1 MILSTFVAGN
11 PHSVKCLVLSV
22 DLQDSTPFYD
32 QKDAEASILAYLNHL
47 IVDLNT
53 MLRGGYPGEL
63 QAKSKKKEDPMPAPL
78 AVKFMGDGFLF
89 IWKQSAVKKKAL
101 MKFIA
106 NLQTYQNEFKAANNR
121 AMMGDVNRAKLPKA
135 LRCGMAGG
143 GLRRLK
149 VKGHQST
156 EEWIGPAINF
166 ACRLQAY
173 SNELKFLLHDVGVLT
188 NAELERIGWMKVKA
202 KKIKGTDGPLLV
214 YGDHMRFSHMG
225 TRTAELFEK
234 IAKDGR

>member
-1 MILSTFVAGN
+1 MILSPFVAGN

-47 IVDLNT
+47 IGDLNT
-53 MLRGGYPGEL
+53 LLRGTYPGD
-63 QAKSKKKEDPMPAPL
+63 QNTKSKKGEPMPTPL

-89 IWKQSAVKKKAL
+89 IWKQTTVKKKAL
-101 MKFIA
+101 MGFIA
-106 NLQTYQNEFKAANNR
+106 NLQAYQDEFKAANNR
-121 AMMGDVNRAKLPKA
+121 AMKGEVNRAKLPKA

-149 VKGHQST
+149 VKRHKTT

-173 SNELKFLLHDVGVLT
+173 SNEVKFLLHDIGVLD
-188 NAELERIGWMKVKA
+188 NADLARIGWMKVKA

-214 YGDHMRFSHMG
+214 YVDHMRFRALG
-225 TRTAELFEK
+225 TKTADLFEK
-234 IAKDGR
+234 IAKEGK